1 MHIQIADRLQHTE
14 EYYFSKKLSQIA
26 ELNKQGKDI
35 INLGIGSP
43 DLMPPASVIET
54 LVDEVKKP
62 AGHGYQK
69 YNGIPALREAIA
81 EWYGKNYGVTLDADR
96 EILPLMGSKEG
107 IMHVCMTYLQEGDEA
122 LIPNPG
128 YPTYRSAVQLSGAT
142 AVPFELSA
150 ENEWFPDLEKL
161 ASQDLSK
168 VKLMW
173 INYPHMPTGAR
184 ASFSFFKQLVAFA
197 KKHSILICHDNPYS
211 FILNEEQI
219 SLLSVEGSRDVCI
232 ELNSFSKTYNMAGWR
247 MGMLVG
253 APDRIAEVLRFKS
266 NMDSG
271 MFYPLQVAATK
282 ALTLDLAWHAE
293 MNEVYR
299 NRRVLAAELLK
310 LLGCRFDAEQVG
322 MFLWAR
328 IPADYDDGFA
338 LADWVLDHAR
348 VFITPG
354 GVFGS
359 QGNSYIRVSLCSTE
373 EILTRAIER
382 IKSALA
388 LASTQ

>member
-81 EWYGKNYGVTLDADR
+81 EWYGKNYGVALDADR

-142 AVPFELSA
+142 AIPFELSA

-219 SLLSVEGSRDVCI
+219 SLLSVEGSRDICI

-282 ALTLDLAWHAE
+282 ALTLDVTWHAE

-328 IPADYDDGFA
+328 IPTDYDDGFA

-354 GVFGS
+354 GIFGS

-373 EILTRAIER
+373 EILNRAIER
-382 IKSALA
+382 IKLA

>member
-1 MHIQIADRLQHTE
+1 MDIKLAGRLLETE
-14 EYYFSKKLSQIA
+14 EYYFSKKLGEIEKMNQTGP
-26 ELNKQGKDI
+26 KV

-43 DLMPPASVIET
+43 DLPPAPEVIET
-54 LVDEVKKP
+54 LT
-62 AGHGYQK
+62 
-69 YNGIPALREAIA
+69 REAGQPGNHAYQSYKGSKILRTAIA
-81 EWYGKNYGVTLDADR
+81 DWYQRYYGVQLDP
-96 EILPLMGSKEG
+96 EKEVLPLMGSKEG

-161 ASQDLSK
+161 ASQDRSK

-253 APDRIAEVLRFKS
+253 APDRIA
-266 NMDSG
+266 
-271 MFYPLQVAATK
+271 QV
-282 ALTLDLAWHAE
+282 
-293 MNEVYR
+293 
-299 NRRVLAAELLK
+299 
-310 LLGCRFDAEQVG
+310 
-322 MFLWAR
+322 
-328 IPADYDDGFA
+328 
-338 LADWVLDHAR
+338 
-348 VFITPG
+348 
-354 GVFGS
+354 
-359 QGNSYIRVSLCSTE
+359 
-373 EILTRAIER
+373 
-382 IKSALA
+382 
-388 LASTQ
+388 

>member
-271 MFYPLQVAATK
+271 MFYPLQVAASK
-282 ALTLDLAWHAE
+282 ALTLNDAWHTE

-322 MFLWAR
+322 MFLWAH
-328 IPADYDDGFA
+328 IPTEFDDGFA

-354 GVFGS
+354 GIFGS

-373 EILTRAIER
+373 EILNRAIER